1 MKRTEI
7 IIETERLLVRSK
19 RPSMTAWCTACGV
32 HVSMLTPTE
41 FAQMQTP
48 STTTR
53 DIYSRIEAG
62 EVHSIEAPG
71 GEVFIC
77 TGSLPNSDIQRKL

>member
-19 RPSMTAWCTACGV
+19 GLSMDAWCAVCGV
-32 HVSMLTPTE
+32 RVSMLTPTE
-41 FAQMQTP
+41 AAQMQIP

-53 DIYSRIEAG
+53 EIYRRIEAG
-62 EVHSIEAPG
+62 EVHGVDAAD

-77 TGSLPNSDIQRKL
+77 ARSLPNANV

>member
-7 IIETERLLVRSK
+7 IIETERLLVMSK
-19 RPSMTAWCTACGV
+19 RPSLDTWCAACGV
-32 HVSMLTPTE
+32 RVPILTPTE
-41 FAQMQTP
+41 VAQRQTP

-53 DIYSRIEAG
+53 DIYRRIEAG
-62 EVHSIEAPG
+62 EVHSIEAPD

-77 TGSLPNSDIQRKL
+77 ARSLPDADV

>member
-7 IIETERLLVRSK
+7 IIETERLLVSNR
-19 RPSMTAWCTACGV
+19 RPSMDAWCGACGV
-32 HVSMLTPTE
+32 RVSMLTPTE
-41 FAQMQTP
+41 VAQMQTP

-53 DIYSRIEAG
+53 DIYRRIEAG
-62 EVHSIEAPG
+62 EVHGIEAPD

-77 TGSLPNSDIQRKL
+77 ARSLPDANV